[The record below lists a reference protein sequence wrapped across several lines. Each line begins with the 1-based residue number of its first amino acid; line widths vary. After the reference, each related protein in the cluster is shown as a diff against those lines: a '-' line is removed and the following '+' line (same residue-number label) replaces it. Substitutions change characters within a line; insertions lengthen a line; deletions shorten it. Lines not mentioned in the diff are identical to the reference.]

1 MPNTTTAEA
10 ADFLEL
16 KAAAKQFRAAITKYR
31 QGNPGQPKGLLDGTP
46 VPIEPS
52 LLDGARL
59 IADRR
64 VAFEHIPSHAV
75 ACEVGV
81 QTGQFSKELFEKY
94 DLAELHLVDSRLD
107 KMTVAYEDVLLGSR
121 VFKHEG
127 MSWDVL
133 ATFPND
139 KFDWIYIDA
148 AHDYAAVKK
157 DLEQACRVVKPGGYV
172 IYNDYTTWSWSEGV
186 AYGVVAAVNECVNE
200 RKWPVRYLALNHM
213 GYHDLAFQRP
223 STTRPSHD
231 AA

>member
-1 MPNTTTAEA
+1 
-10 ADFLEL
+10 
-16 KAAAKQFRAAITKYR
+16 
-31 QGNPGQPKGLLDGTP
+31 
-46 VPIEPS
+46 
-52 LLDGARL
+52 
-59 IADRR
+59 
-64 VAFEHIPSHAV
+64 
-75 ACEVGV
+75 
-81 QTGQFSKELFEKY
+81 
-94 DLAELHLVDSRLD
+94 LHLVDSRLD

-172 IYNDYTTWSWSEGV
+172 ICNDYTTWSWSEGV
-186 AYGVVAAVNECVNE
+186 AYGVVAAVNEYVNE

-231 AA
+231 AASRNACECRRKSTSIWGLTRVIRSLHSWLITPTMRRGD